1 MNKIRLDQLANSIN
15 KELLNYSKV
24 TNEEIQEIIEDVT
37 QSTKEEIISTSPE
50 DRGKYAKSW
59 SVKEIKSTSTGKTLV
74 IHNKKYYQLTHLL
87 EFGHATRDG
96 GRTEAFPHISPAEE
110 KAIKEIDKKL
120 KERFNG

>member
-74 IHNKKYYQLTHLL
+74 IHNKKHYQLTHLL